1 LGEKRIDRAKSP
13 PVGSSERPSAD
24 DGEAREAMI
33 QTRGRR
39 AARERFAQG
48 VPLEEL
54 DAARYGIELEDAEA
68 RLRVHLAVLIAE
80 R

>member
-1 LGEKRIDRAKSP
+1 
-13 PVGSSERPSAD
+13 
-24 DGEAREAMI
+24 MI